1 MPHVEHGQ
9 PCPKCGQKLKKF
21 AWHSKCHY
29 CGTDFDKDE
38 KSPPPPPQPP
48 PPIGSKQFLVISQT
62 DEWFM
67 GKFNPFKLRD
77 RLNQLGAEGWSIS
90 AATTSDVGTWF
101 GSFGG
106 GMRQEMVVLMEREV
120 TEAIVERFLADQAQ
134 AIEAGSKQKL
144 CPQCE
149 RPGEPTPTPGV
160 FTCGTHTWR

>member
-21 AWHSKCHY
+21 AWHSKCHF
-29 CGTDFDKDE
+29 CGASFEDDAKTPATPP
-38 KSPPPPPQPP
+38 SPPPV
-48 PPIGSKQFLVISQT
+48 GSKQYLVISQT

-67 GKFNPFKLRD
+67 GKFNPMKLQD

-120 TEAIVERFLADQAQ
+120 TEAIVAKFV
-134 AIEAGSKQKL
+134 AGAVEVAAELEKQHP
-144 CPQCE
+144 CPQCD
-149 RPGEPTPTPGV
+149 RPGELTSTPGV
-160 FTCGTHTWR
+160 YSCGTHTWR